1 MMADT
6 EGTNYTQLWLAK
18 TGITDDPGRR
28 EQKAPA
34 RATSLRLITTGPA

>member
-1 MMADT
+1 M
-6 EGTNYTQLWLAK
+6 NYTKDWLARI
-18 TGITDDPGRR
+18 GITDDPGRR